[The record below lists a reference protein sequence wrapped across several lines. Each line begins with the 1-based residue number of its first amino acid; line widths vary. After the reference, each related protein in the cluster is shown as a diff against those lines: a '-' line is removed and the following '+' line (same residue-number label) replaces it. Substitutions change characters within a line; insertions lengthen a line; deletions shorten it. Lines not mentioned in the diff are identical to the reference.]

1 MKMRIIL
8 AGIAVIGLVG
18 ALGADAAPLAHRV
31 PGDALLYVGWA
42 GRTLTFS
49 GSMFG
54 QLLDEPAFGEII
66 AAVEKAAMDKL
77 PEGPPQELFKNG
89 WAMARMAWK
98 HPAAFVVLD
107 VEKGGDLPIPSAAIL
122 IDLERDH
129 AAFVKNLDAL
139 VAALPEEIAF
149 TEATIGEVT
158 YRTCKLGPDV
168 ELSVGFKG
176 SVFFLAVGAETPKRL
191 IQLTDAKA
199 LQANERFVNAM
210 KAVSGDNV
218 QAAFYLDAAAVLEKV
233 KTMMPPARPGGDP
246 QESEQFERISKAL
259 GADRIRTVAGTIR
272 VVDRG
277 MYTKVRLFTDPAEQ
291 HRGLLMFFSG
301 KALTDEQLAAI
312 PADALLAGAVNL
324 SPKAVYDEVKRIVS
338 TVAPEEEEEFD
349 RAVAEIGEKLGVSV
363 SDDLLANLGD
373 TWIFASAPSLG
384 GLITGSVLSVD
395 VKDEAK
401 FKSVVQKIEERFG
414 PATQPASAPVRRRA
428 GGFAIETLRVNRTD
442 IHYVRFA
449 GRTPIPVAPAWAVHK
464 KRLYVAAWPQVIQAA
479 IANNGKD
486 PLTKCPAFQKVR
498 SKIAGKPSMM
508 CYVNIPAALRQVYPL
523 LLVGWT
529 MGSGALEGE
538 LGVPTLPT
546 WLPALTSLEKYLWP
560 HISTVSSDP
569 DGITF
574 ESYGSLPGGALL
586 ASPAA
591 SPLSLVALV
600 PALYSARQNAQRAVS
615 MANMNGIGKSMML
628 YQGQFDDEYP
638 PDFAALVKTGM
649 SPKMLISPVSG
660 RKPPRLVDGKLVGE
674 TDYIYLYNPK
684 GAWAPGDAIL
694 AYERPENYDGKGTV
708 VLFNG
713 MNVQWM
719 DADSFQAALKRTQEI
734 RRKGEGGEGEDF

>member
-1 MKMRIIL
+1 MKTRIIL
-8 AGIAVIGLVG
+8 VGIAVIGLVG
-18 ALGADAAPLAHRV
+18 GVGADAAPLAHRV

-66 AAVEKAAMDKL
+66 AAVERAAMDKL
-77 PEGPPQELFKNG
+77 PEGPPRELLKNG

-98 HPAAFVVLD
+98 HPAALVVLD
-107 VEKGGDLPIPSAAIL
+107 IEKVGAQPIPSAAIL

-139 VAALPEEIAF
+139 IAALPEEIAF
-149 TEATIGEVT
+149 TEATAGEVT

-168 ELSVGFKG
+168 EISLGSKG
-176 SVFFLAVGAETPKRL
+176 SVFFLAIGAETPKRL

-218 QAAFYLDAAAVLEKV
+218 QAAFYMDATAVLEKV
-233 KTMMPPARPGGDP
+233 KAMMPPARPGDP

-277 MYTKVRLFTDPAEQ
+277 MYTKIRLFTDPAEQ

-324 SPKAVYDEVKRIVS
+324 SPKAAYDELKRIVS
-338 TVAPEEEEEFD
+338 TVAPEGEEEFE
-349 RAVAEIGEKLGVSV
+349 RAVAEIDEKLGVSV

-401 FKSVVQKIEERFG
+401 FKLVLQKIEERFG
-414 PATQPASAPVRRRA
+414 PATQPASAPARRR
-428 GGFAIETLRVNRTD
+428 GGGLAIETLRVNRTD
-442 IHYVRFA
+442 IHYVRFG
-449 GRTPIPVAPAWAVHK
+449 GRTMIPVAPAWAVHK
-464 KRLYVAAWPQVIQAA
+464 NRLYVAAWPQVIQAA

-508 CYVNIPAALRQVYPL
+508 CYANIPAALRQVYPL

-538 LGVPTLPT
+538 LGVPARPT

-574 ESYGSLPGGALL
+574 ESYGSLPGGTLL

-591 SPLSLVALV
+591 SPLSIAMLL
-600 PALYSARQNAQRAVS
+600 PALHSARQNARRAAS
-615 MANMNGIGKSMML
+615 MANMNGIGKSMVL

-638 PDFAALVKTGM
+638 PDFAALFKMGGL
-649 SPKMLISPVSG
+649 SPKMLVSPVSG

-674 TDYIYLYNPK
+674 IDYIYLYNPT
-684 GAWAPGDAIL
+684 GPSAPGDAIL

-708 VLFNG
+708 VLFNAF
-713 MNVQWM
+713 NVRWM

-734 RRKGEGGEGEDF
+734 IKKGQGGEGEDF